1 MGSGLSPASERAVAL
16 ALSESNARMSRQT
29 RQFLGVT
36 PRRWLEY
43 LIAILLGNAIY
54 YFSLM
59 PNLPE
64 SLRHRGFQTDWGTVV
79 DLAVC
84 AGVYGLI
91 RLALS
96 LY

>member
-1 MGSGLSPASERAVAL
+1 MA
-16 ALSESNARMSRQT
+16 

-43 LIAILLGNAIY
+43 LIAILLGQAIY

-64 SLRHRGFQTDWGTVV
+64 SLRHRAFRADWGTVV

-84 AGVYGLI
+84 AAVYGLI
-91 RLALS
+91 RLGLS
-96 LY
+96 L

>member
-1 MGSGLSPASERAVAL
+1 
-16 ALSESNARMSRQT
+16 MSRQS

-43 LIAILLGNAIY
+43 LVAILLGNAIY

-64 SLRHRGFQTDWGTVV
+64 SLRHGGFRTDWGTVV